1 MARTL
6 TILTSPTPFS
16 TAKSMIW
23 LFLSLLLVSRLGPG
37 NSISED
43 SSPPL
48 VVNGVLGESVTLSSN
63 FSEKENI
70 MSITWL
76 HKGNSV
82 IFILPKEAKIQ
93 VTDPKRKDQ
102 LNVTKSYSL
111 QINNLTMA
119 DVGHYRA
126 QITTSTSYLNTDYNL
141 QIFRRLSNLQVAHHT
156 KRSENNTCEI
166 QLTCSVENPND
177 NVSFRWQVAGIP
189 YHSETNLSI
198 SWDPKS
204 LSEETYTC
212 IAENPVS
219 FLSSSVSD
227 KSVCEGV
234 INGKNEYLDIRWIII
249 VVVLTCIFFIALIFI
264 FVQRRKVAGFFQF
277 STQQT
282 QCPGN
287 TVYAQVTHSNKEAKS
302 SNPVKNYDSTTIYS
316 EVNHPQERKPIYSK
330 TTAHHNVVFRSTN
343 HGSPRRKEKKSK
355 LEKKQNH
362 HCLQMT

>member
-37 NSISED
+37 
-43 SSPPL
+43 
-48 VVNGVLGESVTLSSN
+48 
-63 FSEKENI
+63 
-70 MSITWL
+70 
-76 HKGNSV
+76 
-82 IFILPKEAKIQ
+82 
-93 VTDPKRKDQ
+93 
-102 LNVTKSYSL
+102 
-111 QINNLTMA
+111 
-119 DVGHYRA
+119 
-126 QITTSTSYLNTDYNL
+126 
-141 QIFRRLSNLQVAHHT
+141 RLSNLQVAHHT

-264 FVQRRKVAGFFQF
+264 FVQRRKVAGFPFF
-277 STQQT
+277 LLLLLSGFRDLESGAVTRL
-282 QCPGN
+282 CL
-287 TVYAQVTHSNKEAKS
+287 AQ
-302 SNPVKNYDSTTIYS
+302 D
-316 EVNHPQERKPIYSK
+316 R
-330 TTAHHNVVFRSTN
+330 
-343 HGSPRRKEKKSK
+343 
-355 LEKKQNH
+355 
-362 HCLQMT
+362 